1 MLNNIEQ
8 YRTTLNNK
16 RTTRTTILFCD
27 DDQNNVVMVVL
38 SLSLLSFCFVS
49 LVLKRSRYN
58 N

>member
-16 RTTRTTILFCD
+16 RTTRTTNLFCD

-49 LVLKRSRYN
+49 FVLKRSRYN